1 MKNYI
6 SPLSTGSEIGSAHE
20 AGFTSHSS
28 ESFVEVGELQAVTH
42 STVSKRAT
50 PNSFFIQKFSM
61 YRGFVL
67 NIQKN
72 IFSWGA
78 YKKGRRRASF
88 LILIPCQI
96 TSWRGLRPASSRSS
110 WQALQRVSRRQAGL
124 RALFQ
129 PALQRAEPQAV
140 QPEQLRPSW
149 LRPEPS

>member
-6 SPLSTGSEIGSAHE
+6 SPPSVGSEIGSAHE

-28 ESFVEVGELQAVTH
+28 VSSAEVAELQAVTL
-42 STVSKRAT
+42 STISKRAT

-96 TSWRGLRPASSRSS
+96 TSWRGLRPA
-110 WQALQRVSRRQAGL
+110 LHL
-124 RALFQ
+124 

-140 QPEQLRPSW
+140 QPEQPIQPSW
-149 LRPEPS
+149 LPPEPS